1 MRFPNLTQADVSGSL
16 YEMLAR
22 KYGVQIGDAD
32 EYYQAILLGKRE
44 AKLLDRQYR
53 SPAFRIVRVVRDT
66 SGQVFN
72 ITEAF
77 VPGDHTRLGVH
88 LEGRTP
94 PPNLD

>member
-1 MRFPNLTQADVSGSL
+1 MSQAPSMRCS
-16 YEMLAR
+16 R

-66 SGQVFN
+66 SGQVFY